1 MDEHR
6 EEGHKTMPLP
16 FSLKVLHQVLL
27 ALAHMHKRQMMHLD
41 IKGQNLMFQVSYRD
55 TILPHERAGHPAP
68 MMVMKAPHV
77 VLVDFGTARRMEEV
91 KGEPIGTCAFMAP
104 EVWKGCLSSKADV
117 FSLGVVFFQMLA
129 GKLPFNP
136 PDTIDL
142 AQEYW
147 AMEPLPP
154 WNEVPYTAPLCQE
167 VCDSLLQVPQASRPQ
182 AEELLLHP
190 LFADLHE
197 HHPEEET
204 VAIPTHYAQR
214 LVNFAGKDVLQK
226 CMRLRLARAWSS
238 NQMPS
243 FRRLF
248 VALAP
253 QGRLPPARLV
263 AALSCSGLAER
274 YGSAA
279 LVAQA
284 AQQAADALVNEEGAI
299 SFTLFVAALA
309 DLGDPKYE
317 NFLLQS
323 FEQVDHDDD
332 SLLGIEDL
340 AELLS
345 ADMKRHAVLLQE
357 FMVALT
363 GHASPGTKLEW
374 RQFLRH
380 FQSRDAAEAAPREA
394 SESPEAPDVAKG
406 PDAFFQHF
414 AGTLLDRAVEQMHRA
429 EAKGEA
435 HRDSLTDVWRFM
447 EELQVL
453 LMQDEVF
460 RQSDLAFCSEPA
472 IACVAM
478 HRAGKP
484 VLGYFGVHVAFM
496 IHEGRDQKRLYGA
509 FLELSQDERH
519 SFATKAPYL
528 SLQVY
533 SHTSLKLPAI
543 RPLSLYTQPV
553 IYSGAESREVLL
565 NRRPVPFWNR
575 RLLMNSFAELNGF
588 HFRFEV
594 VERLA
599 DKSYSNWLSHRAGI
613 YYPYDWLQT
622 MGFYDWINMGLPT
635 FVPDTPMYTYTM
647 QGTNNRGWTSSIF
660 EPPKEIYPYRYQD
673 WEDLESRVFWW
684 HMTDFK
690 VLPCVQLFVSLP
702 HLFLA
707 LSQVPMAAL
716 SAEMRLQH
724 LQRTHSTA
732 RYWQEALLKAL
743 AHGQKGLGAPS
754 ELPLRSLE
762 SQGVG

>member
-1 MDEHR
+1 MARACRPMDGPERHTFGDLRGFGLCR
-6 EEGHKTMPLP
+6 E
-16 FSLKVLHQVLL
+16 
-27 ALAHMHKRQMMHLD
+27 KREKPVD
-41 IKGQNLMFQVSYRD
+41 A
-55 TILPHERAGHPAP
+55 E
-68 MMVMKAPHV
+68 APHV

-91 KGEPIGTCAFMAP
+91 KGEPIGHAAASR
-104 EVWKGCLSSKADV
+104 V
-117 FSLGVVFFQMLA
+117 
-129 GKLPFNP
+129 
-136 PDTIDL
+136 DL
-142 AQEYW
+142 RRSDRES
-147 AMEPLPP
+147 PK
-154 WNEVPYTAPLCQE
+154 

-182 AEELLLHP
+182 AEARGRARGSQRKSRVLSGSAGRSTDEGWGESVLD
-190 LFADLHE
+190 FGFDE
-197 HHPEEET
+197 EQEET

-414 AGTLLDRAVEQMHRA
+414 AGTLLDRAVEQM
-429 EAKGEA
+429 
-435 HRDSLTDVWRFM
+435 
-447 EELQVL
+447 
-453 LMQDEVF
+453 
-460 RQSDLAFCSEPA
+460 
-472 IACVAM
+472 
-478 HRAGKP
+478 
-484 VLGYFGVHVAFM
+484 
-496 IHEGRDQKRLYGA
+496 
-509 FLELSQDERH
+509 
-519 SFATKAPYL
+519 
-528 SLQVY
+528 
-533 SHTSLKLPAI
+533 
-543 RPLSLYTQPV
+543 
-553 IYSGAESREVLL
+553 SG
-565 NRRPVPFWNR
+565 P
-575 RLLMNSFAELNGF
+575 
-588 HFRFEV
+588 
-594 VERLA
+594 
-599 DKSYSNWLSHRAGI
+599 
-613 YYPYDWLQT
+613 
-622 MGFYDWINMGLPT
+622 
-635 FVPDTPMYTYTM
+635 
-647 QGTNNRGWTSSIF
+647 
-660 EPPKEIYPYRYQD
+660 
-673 WEDLESRVFWW
+673 
-684 HMTDFK
+684 
-690 VLPCVQLFVSLP
+690 
-702 HLFLA
+702 
-707 LSQVPMAAL
+707 
-716 SAEMRLQH
+716 
-724 LQRTHSTA
+724 
-732 RYWQEALLKAL
+732 
-743 AHGQKGLGAPS
+743 
-754 ELPLRSLE
+754 
-762 SQGVG
+762 